1 MKTQEEINKI
11 KAGLECCSADECHGA
26 NDECPYHENCICVII
41 MAGQAR
47 AYINELE
54 ERISLMMIQMRG
66 DCGVCKYRYNPAIK
80 NDDPCTSCLPFPD
93 KPKWE
98 YEGLPEVKSK

>member
-1 MKTQEEINKI
+1 MSAKTPEEIK
-11 KAGLECCSADECHGA
+11 KGLERCKDDCCICDECEFSDGNVKKWRSLMGDA
-26 NDECPYHENCICVII
+26 LS
-41 MAGQAR
+41 
-47 AYINELE
+47 YIDQLE
-54 ERISLMMIQMRG
+54 ERIDLMLIQMRG

-98 YEGLPEVKSK
+98 YEGLPEVKNG